1 MKRLAIILALIALP
15 CVAAPVPNASTP
27 ARLAPG
33 HVITAAEWTAAL
45 TDVATFINNNV
56 VSVFNLMTTKGDL
69 LFSASPSSIGKLAVG
84 TNTHIIYADST
95 QALGVKYAA
104 ATSQMVMTT
113 KGDMQARNSTGMVRI
128 PVGTNGQAFTCD
140 STADSG
146 FSWQTFNSDWPK
158 GAILAWSP
166 TGATTTTIPTGWT
179 VCDGTAG
186 TPNLIG
192 RFVIGT
198 RPSSSGASPSSGGYG
213 AQSVDSNGTGVSAHG
228 QAFSLSGGVT
238 STQPNNLFTDGNQY
252 GDPVTGSDLMGSN
265 AHTHTVAAS
274 SATLDSSTVEPADY
288 ALIYLMKL

>member
-1 MKRLAIILALIALP
+1 MKRLAIILALTALP
-15 CVAAPVPNASTP
+15 CLANPVANAPTP

-33 HVITAAEWTAAL
+33 HVVTAAEWKAAL
-45 TDVATFINNNV
+45 TDIATFINSNV

-69 LFSASPSSIGKLAVG
+69 LFSAGSTIGKVAAG

-95 QALGVKYAA
+95 QQYGVKYAA
-104 ATSQMVMTT
+104 PTAQMVMTT
-113 KGDMQARNSTGMVRI
+113 KGDLQARTTSGMTRI

-140 STADSG
+140 SSTDTG
-146 FSWQTFNSDWPK
+146 YSWQTFNSDWPK

-198 RPSSSGASPSSGGYG
+198 RPSGSGASASSGGFG
-213 AQSVDSNGTGVSAHG
+213 AQSVDSDGTGVSAHS
-228 QAFSLSGGVT
+228 QAFSVAGGTT
-238 STQPNNLFTDGNQY
+238 SVQPNNVFSDGNTY
-252 GDPVTGSDLMGSN
+252 GDPGGGSDPMGSN

-274 SATLDSSTVEPADY
+274 SATLDSKTVEPADY

>member
-1 MKRLAIILALIALP
+1 M
-15 CVAAPVPNASTP
+15 PNASTP

-69 LFSASPSSIGKLAVG
+69 LFSGGPDTIGKLAVG
-84 TNTHIIYADST
+84 ANTHIIYADST

-113 KGDMQARNSTGMVRI
+113 KGDMQARNSTGMTRI

-146 FSWQTFNSDWPK
+146 FSWQTFSSDWPK

-198 RPSSSGASPSSGGYG
+198 RPSSSGATPSSGGYG
-213 AQSVDSNGTGVSAHG
+213 AQSVDSNGAGVSAHG
-228 QAFSLSGGVT
+228 QAFSLSGGT
-238 STQPNNLFTDGNQY
+238 TATNTYNSSSDGHEY
-252 GDPVTGSDLMGSN
+252 GDDGIRDGV
-265 AHTHTVAAS
+265 AAARYHTHTVAAS
-274 SATLDSSTVEPADY
+274 SATLDSATVEPADY